1 MKLRP
6 ISLYSVVT
14 AFFNHQYFMLQSWA
28 TMITIANKLVSSIL
42 FSGYINNNI
51 WHLHIAFFA
60 TGPGLGLI
68 MYLLTTLEFP
78 TQYCFILFEQ
88 PWTTVVAASSMLN
101 NIVWTIV
108 NNIVLLTTLF
118 SHDNRVVTP
127 LLVEQCCNNW
137 CYVVL
142 PQYRGH

>member
-78 TQYCFILFEQ
+78 TQYCLHHC
-88 PWTTVVAASSMLN
+88 WLN
-101 NIVWTIV
+101 NAVTTDAMLSYL
-108 NNIVLLTTLF
+108 NIVGTRWRYKHPKSSINTVCINVMILDLKL
-118 SHDNRVVTP
+118 D
-127 LLVEQCCNNW
+127 
-137 CYVVL
+137 VL
-142 PQYRGH
+142 ISRRRGSPNVWKR